1 MAIVQRVCVR
11 VCVRVY
17 VAMLVL
23 GIGVAVPS
31 CLFVKAPAP
40 KPVVTEQAALS
51 PVPEIAMGDDIVR
64 SAQGDMIASLPKD
77 WMFLDVHDDVS
88 DDLLAVAVNPDYT
101 LSVVF
106 SVLPQASTTSEAY
119 ETEGLLG
126 LARMAYQ
133 KHQRKA
139 AGRVSLAESYS
150 VSTFG
155 TRMFGQYAFS
165 NGTTTTRCAVYRS
178 MLGNFYQ
185 CAVVPLTITSRD
197 LPSDREQ
204 QAVFSSILA
213 TIQY

>member
-1 MAIVQRVCVR
+1 MAIARRILLAV
-11 VCVRVY
+11 
-17 VAMLVL
+17 LVMV
-23 GIGVAVPS
+23 GSVSVPS

-40 KPVVTEQAALS
+40 KPVATEQAPLS
-51 PVPEIAMGDDIVR
+51 PVPEITMGDDIVR

-88 DDLLAVAVNPDYT
+88 DDLLAVAVNPEYT

-139 AGRVSLAESYS
+139 AGRVSLKESYS
-150 VSTFG
+150 VTTLG

-165 NGTTTTRCAVYRS
+165 NGATTTRCAVFRS

-197 LPSDREQ
+197 IPSEREQ
-204 QAVFSSILA
+204 QAVYSSILA

>member
-1 MAIVQRVCVR
+1 MAIARRILLAV
-11 VCVRVY
+11 
-17 VAMLVL
+17 LVMV
-23 GIGVAVPS
+23 GSVSVPS

-40 KPVVTEQAALS
+40 KPVATEQAPLS
-51 PVPEIAMGDDIVR
+51 PVPEITMGDDIVR

-88 DDLLAVAVNPDYT
+88 DDLLAVAVNPEYT

-106 SVLPQASTTSEAY
+106 SVLPQASTTREAY
-119 ETEGLLG
+119 EAEGLLG

-139 AGRVSLAESYS
+139 AGRVSLKESYR
-150 VSTFG
+150 VTTLG

-165 NGTTTTRCAVYRS
+165 NGATTTRCAVFRS

-197 LPSDREQ
+197 IPSEREQ
-204 QAVFSSILA
+204 QAVYSSILA

>member
-1 MAIVQRVCVR
+1 MAIARRILLAV
-11 VCVRVY
+11 
-17 VAMLVL
+17 LVMV
-23 GIGVAVPS
+23 GSVSVPS

-40 KPVVTEQAALS
+40 KPVATEQAPLS
-51 PVPEIAMGDDIVR
+51 PVPEITMGDDIVR

-88 DDLLAVAVNPDYT
+88 DDLLAVAVNPEYT

-119 ETEGLLG
+119 EAEGLLG

-139 AGRVSLAESYS
+139 AGRVSLKESYS
-150 VSTFG
+150 VTTLG

-165 NGTTTTRCAVYRS
+165 NGATTTRCAVFRS

-185 CAVVPLTITSRD
+185 CSVVPLTITSRD
-197 LPSDREQ
+197 IPSEREQ
-204 QAVFSSILA
+204 QAVYSSILA

>member
-1 MAIVQRVCVR
+1 MAIARRILLAV
-11 VCVRVY
+11 
-17 VAMLVL
+17 LVMV
-23 GIGVAVPS
+23 GSVSVPS
-31 CLFVKAPAP
+31 CLLVKAPAP
-40 KPVVTEQAALS
+40 KPVATEQAPLS
-51 PVPEIAMGDDIVR
+51 PVPEITMGDDIVR

-88 DDLLAVAVNPDYT
+88 DDLLAVAVNPEYT

-139 AGRVSLAESYS
+139 AGRVSLKESYS
-150 VSTFG
+150 VTTLG

-165 NGTTTTRCAVYRS
+165 NGATTTRCAVFRS

-197 LPSDREQ
+197 IPSEREQ
-204 QAVFSSILA
+204 QAVYSSILA